1 MESSHRI
8 VLWLVALLVGATIVY
23 LWMNRVHEQ
32 GPCQSRLYAWMFYG
46 NEADRSKRGICVRE
60 NTMQAVHR
68 ALDHFHR
75 QSRSSWS
82 SSPFRDDPEMVRT
95 RAMLRLRYVDDPID
109 ADTVRL
115 ALEDIRN
122 ETCWVTPH
130 EDRTCPEEYAFR
142 DGCCLSET
150 QWRRLD
156 ADAYAETDEPEE
168 TTVSKLDRG
177 LLIAANVAPMVLG
190 GFLMDKLVD
199 KYKIKAQGRIF
210 KTLKA
215 GGFQDRAVR
224 ELVKNDVERLVREVG
239 QEMVEDGDDVGKYS
253 ARVAA
258 KVFELMENL
267 GKGAT
272 DAAKLAKGVKNVHLV
287 KSLYQADTLRTI
299 VSDALQKTA
308 EVTQEMFTKTTS
320 KRLAATG
327 TKAGTKA
334 ATRAV
339 VKQSARLT
347 AQLSAK
353 MTQYAMYAAAGPV
366 GAALI
371 VFDVVST
378 ALDVWDPLNFNS
390 FTSIGLAREIRD
402 GIEVNQR
409 MNLQRQNYPTVVH
422 PVGGGYDDDGPILYT
437 VALMFPTEWTEA
449 LATYT
454 VRLVTD
460 LVFEEPELADELDR
474 FLEARF
480 EESGLLDQTFVT
492 YSTPAECPYPL
503 PEWGRSATT
512 EERDELERKRR
523 AIPSELTDDDR
534 ARWERRDNGDW
545 VETHEEAARHGRGC
559 ASTEHTPCPCREVH
573 VDVNLEAL
581 FDLDNAD
588 KLEAVAEL
596 YHDRVYWLSY
606 RIPPRRRAELLFECL
621 LEHLDDPADR
631 ECVCFCPE
639 MLPADNHPTS
649 ARFESVERAIGL
661 SRQGYL
667 REYERLVRA
676 PDGSLRD
683 TLVNQVHGDPVY
695 FPIWS
700 DTYRVRDSVEPGTT
714 KLPRA
719 RTKTIPSLTVYELVR
734 RGSSSV
740 PPSDSD
746 GQILSRETYDDTHDR
761 VAYRRAQFAQTCAL
775 GGELVKCLNGMS
787 KDESDVIGMIP
798 GTKKCNLYRVDANNT
813 WEPVPTLP
821 PEYYAAYTKE
831 PRTHTQSRCEG
842 NLRNELLE
850 LFPGRPTYTTRWES
864 KDGMRRWANARLGIR
879 PSDYGVTFDFDTGL
893 CRYTK
898 EYCTR
903 YGLQYK
909 GLEDGSYDCKP
920 FPGQGAFEFLL
931 GTTVTRAGIMAAM
944 TADRHLSM
952 VQNKLV
958 ASCRT
963 GQRAIARGGSA
974 KDMLLA
980 SGCVGSFTL
989 QGVRSVLQVAFALV
1003 GGALLPIERV
1013 GSQFMKEFM
1022 GFVQCAKNPDA
1033 ACLADKLMFAS
1044 FRVVWAGVEGAW
1056 AGAGYV
1062 VDSTVDAIADLLD
1075 SIGLDG
1081 QAFEDAIDDM
1091 REWVSDFIGN
1101 VVSVGLSE
1109 QTVQIRV
1116 PFVKFRLSAGKNTN
1130 VCVGAVCADDVGKGI
1145 VNAGEKAGKT
1155 IAKGFKKL
1163 F

>member
-1 MESSHRI
+1 M
-8 VLWLVALLVGATIVY
+8 LVSAAIVY
-23 LWMNRVHEQ
+23 LWIHRVHEQ

-46 NEADRSKRGICVRE
+46 SEANRTKKGLCAQENAVR
-60 NTMQAVHR
+60 AVQH

-75 QSRSSWS
+75 RSLWS
-82 SSPFRDDPEMVRT
+82 PSPFRDDPEMVRI
-95 RAMLRLRYVDDPID
+95 RAILGIRHVDDPID
-109 ADTVRL
+109 AETVRL

-122 ETCWVTPH
+122 ETCWVKPF

-156 ADAYAETDEPEE
+156 ADEHAETEAPED
-168 TTVSKLDRG
+168 TTLSKLDRG
-177 LLIAANVAPMVLG
+177 LLMAANIAPMVLG

-199 KYKIKAQGRIF
+199 KFKIMQQAKIF

-215 GGFQDRAVR
+215 GGFMDRAVR
-224 ELVKNDVERLVREVG
+224 ESVKNDVDRLVREVG
-239 QEMVEDGDDVGKYS
+239 QDLVEEGDDVAKYS

-258 KVFELMENL
+258 KVTELLENL

-272 DAAKLAKGVKNVHLV
+272 HSAVKGVKNPFLV
-287 KSLYQADTLRTI
+287 KSLYQAGTLRTV

-308 EVTQEMFTKTTS
+308 EVTQEMFVKTTS

-334 ATRAV
+334 VTRTV
-339 VKQSARLT
+339 VKQSARLSARMT
-347 AQLSAK
+347 AT
-353 MTQYAMYAAAGPV
+353 MTKYAMYAAAGPV

-371 VFDVVST
+371 VFDVVSM

-422 PVGGGYDDDGPILYT
+422 PVDGGGYDDDGPILYG

-454 VRLVTD
+454 NRLVTD
-460 LVFEEPELADELDR
+460 LVFEDPELADELDR

-492 YSTPAECPYPL
+492 YSTSPECPYPL

-512 EERDELERKRR
+512 EERNELERKRR

-545 VETHEEAARHGRGC
+545 VETYEEAVRHGRGC
-559 ASTEHTPCPCREVH
+559 ASTEYTPCPCREVH
-573 VDVNLEAL
+573 VEANLEAL
-581 FDLDNAD
+581 FDLDNAN

-596 YHDRVYWLSY
+596 YNDRVYWLTY

-639 MLPADNHPTS
+639 MLPADDHPTS

-661 SRQGYL
+661 SRKGYL
-667 REYERLVRA
+667 REYERLVQA

-700 DTYRVRDSVEPGTT
+700 DTYRVRDPVEPGTT

-719 RTKTIPSLTVYELVR
+719 RIKTVPTLTVYELVP
-734 RGSSSV
+734 RGSS
-740 PPSDSD
+740 PPSDYGGD
-746 GQILSRETYDDTHDR
+746 GPVLSRETYDDTHDR
-761 VAYRRAQFAQTCAL
+761 VAYRRARFAQTCAL
-775 GGELVKCLNGMS
+775 GGELVKCLNGAS
-787 KDESDVIGMIP
+787 KDENDMIGMIP

-850 LFPGRPTYTTRWES
+850 LFPDRPTYTTRWES
-864 KDGMRRWANARLGIR
+864 KDGMRRWANARLGVR

-909 GLEDGSYDCKP
+909 GLDDGSYDCKP

-931 GTTVTRAGIMAAM
+931 GTTITRAGIMAAM

-952 VQNKLV
+952 VQDKLV

-989 QGVRSVLQVAFALV
+989 QGVRSVLQVAFALA
-1003 GGALLPIERV
+1003 GGVLMPFERM

-1091 REWVSDFIGN
+1091 REWVSDAIGH
-1101 VVSVGLSE
+1101 VVSAGLSD
-1109 QTVQIRV
+1109 QTVTVRV
-1116 PFVKFRLSAGKNTN
+1116 PFVKFRLSLGKNTN
-1130 VCVGAVCADDVGKGI
+1130 VCVGAVCADDVGKAIG
-1145 VNAGEKAGKT
+1145 NAGQKAGKT